1 MSTIR
6 KLASQTALYGFTYF
20 AARLLNFFLTPYYT
34 RVFSTSEYGNVMVIY
49 AYITFFNVLYTY
61 GMETGYFY
69 FANKDENYEKVSG
82 TAFTSL
88 LASSFLFSGLIMCL
102 SPLISNYMGYGG
114 GVNYILFAAAILFFD
129 TLMVIPFAH
138 LRKNDRSGRF
148 AFLKFLNIALNI
160 AFNFF
165 FIGLCPYILRNPSLS
180 TLHPLINSFY
190 TPGFG
195 VGYVFISNIL
205 SSAFTLLFLLPELR
219 NVPLKWDKDIWTR
232 MIKYSWPVLILGFA
246 GMINETLDRIL
257 LKWLLVKPPQNLSP
271 ERALAEVGIY
281 GACYKLSIF
290 MTLAIQ
296 SFRYAAE
303 PFFFAQMKN
312 EDTKHIY
319 ARMLKY
325 FTFATSFIFLG
336 VMLFIPLIIRI
347 VGKDFR
353 DAEAVVPILL
363 IANLFLGIFIY
374 LSQWYKQTG
383 KTLYGAYISLAGAFI
398 TLAVNFIFIPYYGY
412 MASAWATLACY
423 FFMAAASWIL
433 GQRHYPVAY
442 QTGRIVFYL
451 ASAIGIYF
459 ISNYT
464 RDHLLGGW
472 GINAYI
478 LNVLF
483 IFAYILLFIYLEKP
497 AMLLKIRARGR

>member
-1 MSTIR
+1 M
-6 KLASQTALYGFTYF
+6 
-20 AARLLNFFLTPYYT
+20 
-34 RVFSTSEYGNVMVIY
+34 
-49 AYITFFNVLYTY
+49 
-61 GMETGYFY
+61 
-69 FANKDENYEKVSG
+69 
-82 TAFTSL
+82 
-88 LASSFLFSGLIMCL
+88 
-102 SPLISNYMGYGG
+102 
-114 GVNYILFAAAILFFD
+114 
-129 TLMVIPFAH
+129 
-138 LRKNDRSGRF
+138 
-148 AFLKFLNIALNI
+148 
-160 AFNFF
+160 
-165 FIGLCPYILRNPSLS
+165 
-180 TLHPLINSFY
+180 
-190 TPGFG
+190 
-195 VGYVFISNIL
+195 
-205 SSAFTLLFLLPELR
+205 
-219 NVPLKWDKDIWTR
+219 
-232 MIKYSWPVLILGFA
+232 
-246 GMINETLDRIL
+246 
-257 LKWLLVKPPQNLSP
+257 
-271 ERALAEVGIY
+271 
-281 GACYKLSIF
+281 
-290 MTLAIQ
+290 
-296 SFRYAAE
+296 
-303 PFFFAQMKN
+303 
-312 EDTKHIY
+312 
-319 ARMLKY
+319 
-325 FTFATSFIFLG
+325 
-336 VMLFIPLIIRI
+336 
-347 VGKDFR
+347 
-353 DAEAVVPILL
+353 VPILL